1 MLEQDKIDEYSRLL
15 KECEAAKQTAQQ
27 INTEIAMLKKQGI
40 EKLQEKGYKSFKDLS
55 LQYGVHKDYAEFFAP
70 VCEDLFELEM
80 RMKWITSL
88 DIWNKTEFTG
98 LNPKFDKQA
107 KQLGYKDLNDVAKK
121 YEKYGYNQ
129 YSFCI
134 ESAHYDNLSDM
145 IKQLDHLFNDTDSFI
160 PASIKSQPSTKI
172 SVKKLVTRIKSE
184 IETRRE
190 IDQVYRMGLLYILI
204 ADEKEYRKF
213 MKDFGE
219 IIA

>member
-1 MLEQDKIDEYSRLL
+1 MERMKRKTVNRSAEEKEKYKKKILREL
-15 KECEAAKQTAQQ
+15 K
-27 INTEIAMLKKQGI
+27 
-40 EKLQEKGYKSFKDLS
+40 EKGYKSFKDLS
-55 LQYGVHKDYAEFFAP
+55 LHYGVHKDYAEFYAP

-80 RMKWITSL
+80 RMQWIKKL

-107 KQLGYKDLNDVAKK
+107 KKLGYKDLNDVAKK
-121 YEKYGYNQ
+121 YEKYGYDQ

-134 ESAHYDNLSDM
+134 ESAHYDSLSDM

-160 PASIKSQPSTKI
+160 PSSIKSRSSTKT